1 MTDTRLSERSLT
13 LAAFAAIYV
22 IWGST
27 YLAIRLLAETL
38 PGLSMMAVRFLVAG
52 ALLYAWARW
61 RGAVSPTPAQWR
73 AGALT
78 GVLMLCGGGG
88 GVVMAIRHLD
98 SGLVALLVGMVP
110 LWIAFLM
117 WFWPGRR
124 SGGRRSGGRRSG
136 GRRSGGGRAPSLP
149 VVAALLI
156 GFCGVALLAAP
167 GDVLGGAPIHLPSVL
182 VTMLACLSWGVGS
195 LISRRV
201 ELPRSPHLVS
211 ALQMLTGG
219 FCLFLWGLVDGEWRG
234 FDPQGV
240 SLTSVLALFYLISFG
255 SILAFSAY
263 SWLIRTAEP
272 TQVATYAYVN
282 PVVAMFL
289 GWLIAGEPIGGRSL
303 AAAALILGSVVLV
316 TRANA
321 RRNGKTEAVEED
333 AAGES
338 TPGESTPAPESPG
351 GHDGSPPRPPRGR
364 DGSPPRL
371 PRERYDPATDKSLE
385 RCA

>member
-1 MTDTRLSERSLT
+1 MTDSRLSERSLT
-13 LAAFAAIYV
+13 VAAFAAIYV
-22 IWGST
+22 VWGST

-61 RGAVSPTPAQWR
+61 RGAASPTPAQWR

-124 SGGRRSGGRRSG
+124 SGG
-136 GRRSGGGRAPSLP
+136 GRAPSLP

-156 GFCGVALLAAP
+156 GFCGVAILAAP

-195 LISRRV
+195 LTSRNV

-211 ALQMLTGG
+211 ALQMLAGG
-219 FCLFLWGLVDGEWRG
+219 SALLLWGLVDGEWRG

-240 SLTSVLALFYLISFG
+240 SLTSVLALLYLIFFG

-321 RRNGKTEAVEED
+321 RRKGKTEAVEED

-338 TPGESTPAPESPG
+338 TPAPESPG
-351 GHDGSPPRPPRGR
+351 GRDGSPPRPPG
-364 DGSPPRL
+364 G
-371 PRERYDPATDKSLE
+371 RYDATTEKPLE